1 MPEWNYNDGDP
12 PSLIIMICGT
22 IIVVVLFLIIKSCVW

>member
-1 MPEWNYNDGDP
+1 MPEPDYNSGDP